1 MALDDKLRAIRTEDP
16 SKKRAFD
23 QAADEWLKLAE
34 YVEKLERE
42 RANYHR
48 RRTTAQPE
56 RVGAGHCAT
65 GYRPS
70 NQLLLAP
77 PVLHREPSV
86 MRRP

>member
-42 RANYHR
+42 RANLSWPSHD
-48 RRTTAQPE
+48 
-56 RVGAGHCAT
+56 GAA
-65 GYRPS
+65 
-70 NQLLLAP
+70 
-77 PVLHREPSV
+77 
-86 MRRP
+86 